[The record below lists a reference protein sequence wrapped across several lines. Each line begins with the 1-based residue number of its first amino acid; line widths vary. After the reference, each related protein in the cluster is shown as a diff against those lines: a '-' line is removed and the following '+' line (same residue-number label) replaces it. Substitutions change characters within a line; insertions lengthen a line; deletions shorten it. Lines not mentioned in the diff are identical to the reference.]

1 MPEPFG
7 VTIGIAGI
15 ILIGLIFT
23 AINLVKDAGRF
34 IGLGLLGFVLLILLN
49 RAMSPSGNLNNPGTN
64 PNSTYPNPNASNY
77 PDSNSTYPNPN
88 STYPN
93 PNASNYP
100 NSSSPNASTSPVRR
114 SPSPSFSLDS
124 VSKGIS
130 DFAKSVSKGLDRFVY
145 GDPNAVESPSNQQA
159 DGQRIEPNSSQ
170 AELPPEQQ
178 GYQIRP
184 DGVPSRVST
193 LVVPDSSATDT
204 SGVARSRAGAGRPV
218 SAWW

>member
-34 IGLGLLGFVLLILLN
+34 IGLGLLGFVLLVLLN
-49 RAMSPSGNLNNPGTN
+49 RTMSPSGNLTNPGSN
-64 PNSTYPNPNASNY
+64 PNYPNPNIPISPSPYTTY
-77 PDSNSTYPNPN
+77 PDPTFTYPNSNN
-88 STYPN
+88 SPN
-93 PNASNYP
+93 PNP
-100 NSSSPNASTSPVRR
+100 DASTSPTQR
-114 SPSPSFSLDS
+114 SPSFSFDS

-130 DFAKSVSKGLDRFVY
+130 DFAKSVSEGLDRFVY
-145 GDPNAVESPSNQQA
+145 GDPNAVEPPPDRQA
-159 DGQRIEPNSSQ
+159 DGRTEPESSQ
-170 AELPPEQQ
+170 VELPPEQQ

-193 LVVPDSSATDT
+193 LVVPDSPSSARAPNAAT
-204 SGVARSRAGAGRPV
+204 AGAGGAGANRPV